1 MSALITFLQTVNFF
15 YLRRPIYPREVK
27 VSAGSHTHKRF
38 YLYGD
43 IKPADVSVKKI
54 FRHPGWKKEYSM
66 NFPLPTFE
74 VALLQLEKVW
84 NLHVYI
90 LDFEFK
96 GVPVL
101 FYLFNDQLSLRQ
113 KFFRSHYGSATK
125 LRLSA

>member
-1 MSALITFLQTVNFF
+1 MWTGK
-15 YLRRPIYPREVK
+15 RPTETEVD
-27 VSAGSHTHKRF
+27 R
-38 YLYGD
+38 
-43 IKPADVSVKKI
+43 I
-54 FRHPGWKKEYSM
+54 FRHKKCKKEYSM